1 MSMTSAGCKYASAGA
16 VFADDVR
23 FHVKD
28 RAYLPDSDAGTDLAG
43 CYRAGH
49 KARPKARRYD
59 VPMRLVIILTAVVVF
74 ACAISVLTRVY
85 QMRSLEDQI
94 ASMRS
99 QMAQTEAANVQ
110 LQKEVEKIRDLSR
123 IGYIA
128 VHELGMVACDDS
140 NMIRMYVPAVEYFS
154 GTVDAP
160 EIVVEQETPAFNAGM
175 ASASR

>member
-59 VPMRLVIILTAVVVF
+59 VPMRLVVILTAVVIF

-140 NMIRMYVPAVEYFS
+140 NMIIYL
-154 GTVDAP
+154 
-160 EIVVEQETPAFNAGM
+160 AGM
-175 ASASR
+175 IAAMLGLIVMIVRRRTQRDQ

>member
-43 CYRAGH
+43 CYRADH
-49 KARPKARRYD
+49 KARRSRGIDLP
-59 VPMRLVIILTAVVVF
+59 VRLVVILAAAVF
-74 ACAISVLTRVY
+74 FICAISVLARVY
-85 QMRSLEDQI
+85 QVRGLEDQI
-94 ASMRS
+94 EGMRS
-99 QMAQTEAANVQ
+99 QMAVTQAANEQ
-110 LQKEVEKIRDLSR
+110 LRKEVAKVRDLSR

-154 GTVDAP
+154 GSVPAP
-160 EIVVEQETPAFNAGM
+160 DSAAETDNTGFSAGI